1 MSTYDKVKP
10 LYNEIKEY
18 RRYLHQHPETA
29 FEEFGTSDFIAKKL
43 EEFGLEIHRGLGKT
57 GVVATL
63 KVGTSDKK
71 IALRAD
77 MDALD
82 MQEYGDL
89 EYKSKYDG
97 KMHGCGHDGHMAML
111 LGAAKHLTQ
120 TKNFDGTVYFIFQP
134 AEEIKGGAKKMI
146 DDGLF
151 EKFPAQSVWG
161 MHNFH
166 GFDIGEF
173 AIKTGAMMA
182 SFDTFEIEIIGVG
195 CHAGMPHLGKDPIV
209 GSAQVINALQTIASR
224 NTDPLDAVVVS
235 VTQIQ
240 GGSTWNVIPK
250 SVTLRGTFRCLK
262 KQTQKQTKE
271 IIEKIVTATTQ
282 ALGLEVNIAFNP
294 QNLPYPVTINSDKE
308 TKIAQEVAIALAGE
322 KNVNTNFPPSMG
334 AEDFS
339 IMLEQKPGCYIWIGN
354 GAIKNNCVLHNTQYD
369 FNDEALVWGISYW
382 VDLTQKLLKV

>member
-18 RRYLHQHPETA
+18 RRYLHQYPETA
-29 FEEFGTSDFIAKKL
+29 FEEYNTSDFIAKKL
-43 EEFGLEIHRGLGKT
+43 KEFGLEVHRGLGKT

-63 KVGTSDKK
+63 KVGSSDKK

-97 KMHGCGHDGHMAML
+97 KMHGCGHDGHTAIL
-111 LGAAKHLTQ
+111 LGAAKYLTQ

-151 EKFPAQSVWG
+151 EKFPADSVWG

-166 GFDIGEF
+166 GFDVGEF

-209 GSAQVINALQTIASR
+209 GSAQVINALQTIVSR
-224 NTDPLDAVVVS
+224 NSDPLDAVVVS

-262 KQTQKQTKE
+262 KQTQKEVKDT
-271 IIEKIVTATTQ
+271 IVRVVTSTTQ
-282 ALGLEVNIAFNP
+282 ALELEVNIEFNP
-294 QNLPYPVTINSDKE
+294 QNLAYPVTLNSDKE

-339 IMLEQKPGCYIWIGN
+339 IMLEKKPGCYIWIGN
-354 GAIKNNCVLHNTQYD
+354 GAIKNNCALHNTQYD

-382 VDLTQKLLKV
+382 IDLTQRLLKL

>member
-10 LYNEIKEY
+10 LYNEIKGY

-29 FEEFGTSDFIAKKL
+29 FEEYNTSDFIAQKL
-43 EEFGLEIHRGLGKT
+43 KSFGLVTHRGLGKT

-82 MQEYGDL
+82 MQEHGDL

-111 LGAAKHLTQ
+111 LGAAKYLSQ

-151 EKFPAQSVWG
+151 EKFPADSVWG

-209 GSAQVINALQTIASR
+209 GSAQVINALQTIVSR
-224 NTDPLDAVVVS
+224 NSDPLDAVVVS
-235 VTQIQ
+235 ITQIQ

-262 KQTQKQTKE
+262 KETQKQTKE
-271 IIEKIVTATTQ
+271 TITKIVTATTQ
-282 ALGLEVNIAFNP
+282 ALGLEVNIEFNP
-294 QNLPYPVTINSDKE
+294 QNLAYPVTINSDNE
-308 TKIAQEVAIALAGE
+308 TKIAQEVAINLAGE
-322 KNVNTNFPPSMG
+322 KNVNINFPPSMG

-339 IMLEQKPGCYIWIGN
+339 IMLEKKPGCYIWVGN
-354 GAIKNNCVLHNTQYD
+354 GAIKNDCVLHNSQYD
-369 FNDEALVWGISYW
+369 FNDEALIWGISYW
-382 VDLTQKLLKV
+382 VDLTQKLLKI